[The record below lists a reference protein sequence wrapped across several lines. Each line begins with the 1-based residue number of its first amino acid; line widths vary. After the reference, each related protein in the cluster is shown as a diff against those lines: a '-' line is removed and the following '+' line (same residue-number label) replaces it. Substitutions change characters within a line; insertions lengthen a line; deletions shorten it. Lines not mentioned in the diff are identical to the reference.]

1 MEKILIVAIVI
12 TMLFCLAK
20 VVEMKFIDKEMKPL
34 KFMIRDGAIVFSAAI
49 GALFVFTHMNGPMR
63 SINDFMNVV
72 TDTKTLSAAAPEV
85 FTDEP
90 GF

>member
-1 MEKILIVAIVI
+1 MEKILIAAFVI
-12 TMLFCLAK
+12 TILFCLAK
-20 VVEMKFIDKEMKPL
+20 VVEMKYIDKEMKPL
-34 KFMIRDGAIVFSAAI
+34 KFMIRDAAIVFSAAI
-49 GALFVFTHMNGPMR
+49 GTLFVFSHMNGPMR
-63 SINDFMNVV
+63 NLNDFMNII